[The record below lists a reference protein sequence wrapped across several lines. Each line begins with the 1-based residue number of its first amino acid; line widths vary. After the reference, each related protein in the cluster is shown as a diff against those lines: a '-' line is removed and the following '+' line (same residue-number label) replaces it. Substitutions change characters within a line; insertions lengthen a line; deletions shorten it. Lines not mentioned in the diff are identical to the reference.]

1 MRRSRVDQSID
12 RDHGP
17 PAPEAG
23 AILTIDLDAVVAN
36 WRALARLAPPAACAA
51 VVKADGYGC
60 GIAAVTSALARA
72 GCNTFFVAN
81 LAEGRDVR
89 AVSPDSAVYVLN
101 GLLPGTAPAH
111 GDARLRPVLNSLAEL
126 ARAGLVLLISHFVCA
141 EMPGHPLNARQMA
154 AFREIRTAFAG
165 IAGSLANSSG
175 IFLGP
180 DAHHD
185 LVRPGAALY
194 GVNPT
199 PAHVNPMRPVVHLRG
214 RVLQTRAVP
223 EGETVGYGAAW
234 TARRAS
240 RIAIVAVGY
249 ADGFLRAASAS
260 DDKPGAEVLVAG
272 RRCPLAGRISMD
284 LLAIDVTDLPAEMPQ
299 RGELVTLIGEEIGVD
314 EVAARAG
321 TIGYEILT
329 RLGRRCHRIY
339 QET

>member
-1 MRRSRVDQSID
+1 
-12 RDHGP
+12 
-17 PAPEAG
+17 
-23 AILTIDLDAVVAN
+23 
-36 WRALARLAPPAACAA
+36 

-126 ARAGLVLLISHFVCA
+126 DEWQAFVATGGGREGAALHVDTGMNRLGLSVEEALWLAARPPAARAGLVLLISHFVCA